1 MKGNWLQIVL
11 PHFCLL
17 ICLLFFFS
25 FFHCPISCF
34 LVFRITYAWK
44 PLSLSLRPLLLIR
57 WKHVPLFCHW
67 SDPTGSANLLLF
79 LFRTMRKPWRR
90 SRRLLASAMA
100 NRFQQM
106 TCKWP
111 KDLFFFR
118 PAVGNFLV
126 NLHSTGKER
135 KIIAQHNSVS
145 VLRLQGTKAAYT
157 TMEWCFAISVTS
169 GKEEKSPRISPQHQ
183 PVTTLRPPAA
193 DEKTRRRA
201 RFQTW
206 SNLISLSNN
215 NVAVVFDFLRPLIF

>member
-1 MKGNWLQIVL
+1 
-11 PHFCLL
+11 
-17 ICLLFFFS
+17 
-25 FFHCPISCF
+25 
-34 LVFRITYAWK
+34 
-44 PLSLSLRPLLLIR
+44 
-57 WKHVPLFCHW
+57 
-67 SDPTGSANLLLF
+67 
-79 LFRTMRKPWRR
+79 MRKPWRR

-111 KDLFFFR
+111 NDLFFFR

-206 SNLISLSNN
+206 FLCQITTSPWRLTFCALWSSKCQITVPSLLVSSLH
-215 NVAVVFDFLRPLIF
+215 AFIYRTMFIYLERRAQLMPFLHLFVVCFILFSLYP